1 MTGFPASI
9 EFMPNLYPLLML
21 SDFRERV
28 WGTRDLS
35 RLYPYYPTGD
45 HPIGEVWLT
54 GDENRVANGP
64 LAGQTLADTC
74 AAHSADLLGETYG
87 NNSALSEQSQSRF
100 PLLMKFIFPV
110 DRLSVQVHPDDEAA
124 QKVGLPCGKTEC
136 WYVVDAAPGARIAL
150 GLKPG
155 TIRAQVESAMVSGSF
170 EGLLNW
176 TEIHAGEMYYID
188 AGTVHCISA
197 GSVLLETQQ
206 NSDTTYRLYDYGR
219 GRELHV
225 ERALDCMKISTHAG
239 RVMPHTIENKVT
251 LVSAPRFVVEKFD
264 LKNVLELST
273 GAGSG
278 RSSVQ
283 VLVAL
288 AGCGVVEAADAQPVS
303 FAQGQAVIIPAA
315 IGRFTVKPQWTLEF
329 VRASLPLQPV
339 AEPDTQPVAS

>member
-1 MTGFPASI
+1 
-9 EFMPNLYPLLML
+9 ML

-35 RLYPYYPTGD
+35 RLYPYHPTGD

-64 LAGQTLADTC
+64 LAGQTLADICT
-74 AAHSADLLGETYG
+74 AHSAGLLGKPHA
-87 NNSALSEQSQSRF
+87 NNSELSATGSARF

-110 DRLSVQVHPDDEAA
+110 DRLSVQVHPDDAAA

-136 WYVVDAAPGARIAL
+136 WYVVDAARGARIAL

-155 TIRAQVESAMVSGSF
+155 TIRSQVETAIASGSF
-170 EGLLNW
+170 EDLLNW
-176 TEIHAGEMYYID
+176 TEIHAGELYYID

-225 ERALDCMKISTHAG
+225 ERALDSMKISTLAG
-239 RVMPHTIENKVT
+239 RVKPHTIEDG
-251 LVSAPRFVVEKFD
+251 VSLIAAPRFVVEKFD
-264 LKNVLELST
+264 LKSVREFST
-273 GAGSG
+273 GADGGS
-278 RSSVQ
+278 SSVQ
-283 VLVAL
+283 ILVAL
-288 AGCGVVEAADAQPVS
+288 AGCGVVEAGDAQPVS

-315 IGRFTVKPQWTLEF
+315 TGSYTVKPQWTLEF
-329 VRASLPLQPV
+329 IRASLPLQPV
-339 AEPDTQPVAS
+339 AEPDTQPLAS

>member
-1 MTGFPASI
+1 
-9 EFMPNLYPLLML
+9 ML

-35 RLYPYYPTGD
+35 RLYPYHPTGD

-64 LAGQTLADTC
+64 LAGQTLADIC
-74 AAHSADLLGETYG
+74 AAHSADLLGGSRTLD
-87 NNSALSEQSQSRF
+87 SALSAAGSARF

-155 TIRAQVESAMVSGSF
+155 AIGAQVETAIASGSF
-170 EGLLNW
+170 EDLLNW

-239 RVMPHTIENKVT
+239 RVKPHTIEDRVT
-251 LVSAPRFVVEKFD
+251 LVSAPRFVVERFD
-264 LKNVLELST
+264 LKSVQELST
-273 GAGSG
+273 GGSG
-278 RSSVQ
+278 SASVQ
-283 VLVAL
+283 ILVAL
-288 AGCGVVEAADAQPVS
+288 AGCGVVEARDAQPVS
-303 FAQGQAVIIPAA
+303 FAQGQAVISPAA
-315 IGRFTVKPQWTLEF
+315 TSRYTVKPQWTLEF
-329 VRASLPLQPV
+329 IRASLPLHPV